1 MCTKIGLS
9 QFFYIIKIFQLMLG
23 KILYLFS
30 FKLKDRNMSNNL
42 LEHFLFECCLVY
54 VHHFYP
60 KFRIGR
66 IKNWSNI
73 VLIVHELK
81 RTVSLKK
88 GKEKKKNYP
97 SISL

>member
-1 MCTKIGLS
+1 
-9 QFFYIIKIFQLMLG
+9 
-23 KILYLFS
+23 
-30 FKLKDRNMSNNL
+30 MSNSL

-54 VHHFYP
+54 VHRFYP

-97 SISL
+97 SISLWLPEEKNDTHKRDRVIHMRENLIIL